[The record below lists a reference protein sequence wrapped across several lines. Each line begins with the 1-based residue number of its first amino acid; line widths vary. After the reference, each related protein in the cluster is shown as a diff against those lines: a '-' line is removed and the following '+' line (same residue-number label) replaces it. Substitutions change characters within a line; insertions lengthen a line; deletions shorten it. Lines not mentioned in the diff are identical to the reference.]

1 MFRRR
6 SHIVAWLLV
15 SCCGLSSAGVPQ
27 ARSGD
32 DTERIEVS
40 AEDSIEARRGGD
52 TVEARGNVE
61 IRRRESV
68 FGADS
73 VEIDRAKRR
82 LRARGSVF
90 LRDPA
95 YRLRASGLEMDLAD
109 ETGTILDA
117 EVFIEDGNVS
127 LSGTRVEK
135 FAGQTYK
142 VEDGLFTTCLC
153 EDGTPPW
160 RIGAR
165 EIRLGK
171 DGKTAADDVTF
182 YVYDVPV
189 LYLPRAYFPHVTDRA
204 TGLLVPSLGWSDQA
218 GTLYRQPFFWVLDKS
233 NDVTLNLAVE
243 SETRVGFTGQYR
255 TVFNASTDGRL
266 DVSYFNE
273 RMRAVRSVKD
283 REIADRTIPPD
294 RWSVLLTHR
303 HRQPSGWATF
313 SDVALYSDSLAP
325 RELMEF
331 SDLNA
336 TERKLARTSRYNPS
350 RLGFYWHESGM
361 TLEGEMDYLQD
372 LVQPQRQALHRIPH
386 LAFSGTRRLG
396 RRLDLGW
403 DVAVTHYVRKELA
416 DGLRVDIRP
425 EFTWPVTVGRYFGLA
440 TSVAL
445 RETLYRLDS
454 VDGKFDAA
462 RNDFSGTFTRNRS
475 RELVEIRS
483 TLATSL
489 SRTYDRNPGGWSRI
503 RHVVEPAVEYLF
515 IPATDQRDIPIWDPI
530 DRINRRNLLTFSLTN
545 RFWVKGGS
553 DPLPV
558 PGDGSAV
565 ERNRGAEPGMVA
577 RFAHARFA
585 GSFDLDRARRGE
597 DGLSNVDI
605 GLGLSPTDN
614 FDAVVGLGIDPGPW
628 NIREASLGFGLFDAE
643 PPETTAPDADFRRPN
658 GFSLHYRHIRA
669 NPLSPLADHANLH
682 LLPDC
687 PGDPRCVQRGP
698 LEGVHASGLL
708 RIGDRLLLLYD
719 GSYDGASGRL
729 TRNQVGIKYLS
740 RCRCW
745 TFAAFVDMR
754 TNPDRTLLSVK
765 FNLPGLGS

>member
-1 MFRRR
+1 MFRFR
-6 SHIVAWLLV
+6 SHMVAWLLA
-15 SCCGLSSAGVPQ
+15 SCCGLSSAGVAQ
-27 ARSGD
+27 VRLED

-40 AEDSIEARRGGD
+40 AEDSIEVRRGGD
-52 TVEARGNVE
+52 AVEARGNVE

-73 VEIDRAKRR
+73 VAIDRAKRK
-82 LRARGSVF
+82 LRAKGSVF

-135 FAGQTYK
+135 FAGQTYQ

-171 DGKTAADDVTF
+171 DGKAAADDVTF

-189 LYLPRAYFPHVTDRA
+189 LYLPRAYFPHATDRA
-204 TGLLVPSLGWSDQA
+204 TGLLAPSLGWSDEA
-218 GTLYRQPFFWVLDKS
+218 GLRYRQPFFWVLDQS

-243 SETRVGFTGQYR
+243 SGTRVGFTGQYR
-255 TVFNASTDGRL
+255 TFLNASTDGRL
-266 DVSYFNE
+266 DVSYFRE
-273 RMRAVRSVKD
+273 RMRTVRSVTD
-283 REIADRTIPPD
+283 REIADGAIPPN

-325 RELMEF
+325 RELLEF

-336 TERKLARTSRYNPS
+336 AERRLARTSRYSPS
-350 RLGFYWHESGM
+350 RLGFYRHEAGM
-361 TLEGEMDYLQD
+361 TLEGEVDYLQD
-372 LVQPQRQALHRIPH
+372 LIQPQRQALHRIPH
-386 LAFSGTRRLG
+386 LVFSGARRLDRG
-396 RRLDLGW
+396 LDLGW
-403 DVAVTHYVRKELA
+403 DVAVTHYVRQELA

-425 EFTWPVTVGRYFGLA
+425 ELTWPLTVGRHFRLA

-454 VDGKFDAA
+454 VDGKFNAA
-462 RNDFSGTFTRNRS
+462 RNDFSGTFARSRS
-475 RELVEIRS
+475 RELVEVRS

-489 SRTYDRNPGGWSRI
+489 SRAYDRNLGGWSRI
-503 RHVVEPAVEYLF
+503 RHVVEPAVEYRF
-515 IPATDQRDIPIWDPI
+515 IPATDQRDLPIWDPI
-530 DRINRRNLLTFSLTN
+530 DRIHRRNLLTFSLTN

-558 PGDGSAV
+558 PGDGNAV
-565 ERNRGAEPGMVA
+565 ERGAEPSVAA
-577 RFAHARFA
+577 RFARARVA

-605 GLGLSPTDN
+605 GLSLDPADN
-614 FDAVVGLGIDPGPW
+614 FDVVAGLGIDPGPW
-628 NIREASLGFGLFDAE
+628 NIREAALGFGLFDAE
-643 PPETTAPDADFRRPN
+643 PPETNAPDRDFRRPN
-658 GFSLHYRHIRA
+658 GFSLRYRHIRA

-687 PGDPRCVQRGP
+687 PDDPRCVRRKP
-698 LEGVHASGLL
+698 LEGIHASGLL
-708 RIGDRLLLLYD
+708 RIDDHLLLLYD

-729 TRNQVGIKYLS
+729 TRNQAGLKYLS

-745 TFAAFVDMR
+745 TLAAFVDVQ
-754 TNPDRTLLSVK
+754 TNPDQTLLSVK
-765 FNLPGLGS
+765 FNLLGPGS